1 MIEVESLIFRHK
13 AAEWPI
19 LHEVSFS
26 LDQGEIMALLGPNG
40 SGKTTLFNCIAGH
53 WQPKSG
59 HIRLCGDDVLALSHR
74 ERARRL
80 AVVQQDH
87 GSTFSY
93 SVREMVLMG
102 RTSHVGPLGSPGT
115 VDYAAVDEALAA
127 VGIDGLSE
135 RDVMRVSGGELQMVL
150 VARALAQ
157 ESPIMLLDEPT
168 SHLDLRNQLAVLKC
182 IRETAR
188 QRGLTV
194 VMTLHDP
201 NLALM
206 FADRVVLL
214 KDGQVVGDGLPEAVV
229 TESAIA
235 AVYGVSADVVTVGGR
250 RAVVPRMVF

>member
-1 MIEVESLIFRHK
+1 
-13 AAEWPI
+13 
-19 LHEVSFS
+19 
-26 LDQGEIMALLGPNG
+26 
-40 SGKTTLFNCIAGH
+40 
-53 WQPKSG
+53 
-59 HIRLCGDDVLALSHR
+59 
-74 ERARRL
+74 L

-102 RTSHVGPLGSPGT
+102 RVSHVGPLGSPGT
-115 VDYAAVDEALAA
+115 VDHAAVDEAMAA
-127 VGIDGLSE
+127 VGIDGLAE
-135 RDVMRVSGGELQMVL
+135 RDIMRVSGGELQMVL

-214 KDGQVVGDGLPEAVV
+214 KDGRLAGDGLPEAVI
-229 TESAIA
+229 TEAAIA
-235 AVYGVSADVVTVGGR
+235 TVYGVSADVVTVGSR
-250 RAVVPRMVF
+250 RAMVPRIVF